1 MYKKICI
8 NGGGIKGV
16 LFIYS
21 LQLLN
26 KFKLLDNIKEYIG
39 SSVGSILVTL
49 LNIGYTVDEIIKI
62 SKLEFEKYTNVKILN
77 FISELGL
84 DNGNKI
90 EKLLKSIIKQKVN
103 SEITFIEL
111 YKKTKKKLTIT
122 GSCLND
128 NKTYYFNKDTNP
140 NMKIIKALRISIS
153 FIGYFKPVIY
163 NNKVFIDGS
172 FFSPNTEEYYKKTDD
187 LLILKCSTELREIKT
202 EELKQINNYYVRFL
216 ECIKERY
223 LNSEKKYENI
233 INIKFKYFAMN
244 LKLTDE
250 IRKEM
255 RKIGKKE
262 TLIFIMKNYKK
273 IQKYI
278 AFKKLIRQN
287 I

>member
-1 MYKKICI
+1 MYKKLCI
-8 NGGGIKGV
+8 NGGGIKGI

-21 LQLLN
+21 LQILN